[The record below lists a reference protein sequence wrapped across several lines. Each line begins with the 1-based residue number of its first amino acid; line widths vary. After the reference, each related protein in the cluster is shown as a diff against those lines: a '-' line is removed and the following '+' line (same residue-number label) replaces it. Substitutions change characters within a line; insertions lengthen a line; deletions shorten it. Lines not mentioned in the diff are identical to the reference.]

1 MSSQHYHLTRS
12 SSVTPSECRKENI
25 HAYWNR
31 VIMFRLTITTG
42 IIHKY
47 VDECQSKSIQ
57 LYMCMYVQCIVF
69 GLGMHG
75 PYCNASICAAVGLGV
90 PKTSWTAGR
99 DSIPS
104 VTQQRESHQQLLTQ
118 MWDPPVQC
126 ALRME
131 GRVGPPPQPCLSL
144 YSPLTADGLGV
155 Q

>member
-12 SSVTPSECRKENI
+12 SSVAPSECRKENI

-57 LYMCMYVQCIVF
+57 LYMCMYVQCLVF
-69 GLGMHG
+69 GLGRHG
-75 PYCNASICAAVGLGV
+75 PSCNASICAAVGLGM

-104 VTQQRESHQQLLTQ
+104 VTQQRESHHRAVN
-118 MWDPPVQC
+118 PN
-126 ALRME
+126 
-131 GRVGPPPQPCLSL
+131 VGPTSPVCPKDGRSCRPSPPPAP
-144 YSPLTADGLGV
+144 PLTM
-155 Q
+155 